1 MILRK
6 KICLVALLAA
16 LVAPG
21 ALRTAAYAQERGGDT
36 STVGESKGEAQS
48 AKAEEGPD
56 AELKRSPAV
65 QFLSRKTGLSVDR
78 TYQVVVGVNFAAVLL
93 VLWLLTRK
101 ALPAMFRSRTEA
113 IQKRMEEA
121 RRASEEAR
129 RRLAEVEGRLSRL
142 DTEIEQMR
150 READEAA
157 RAEEERIRASSEE
170 ERRRIVQSTERE
182 IAAAASAARRE
193 LKVYAA
199 ELAVELAKKKID
211 VSQGADQ
218 ALVRDFTAQIG
229 KDGN

>member
-1 MILRK
+1 VILRK
-6 KICLVALLAA
+6 KICLVALLAV
-16 LVAPG
+16 LVLPG
-21 ALRTAAYAQERGGDT
+21 AVRSTYAQESGGN
-36 STVGESKGEAQS
+36 SSSVGESRPEAQS

-65 QFLSRKTGLSVDR
+65 QFIARKAGLSVDR
-78 TYQVVVGVNFAAVLL
+78 AYQIVVGVNFAAVLV

-101 ALPAMFRSRTEA
+101 ALPAMFKSRNEA

-121 RRASEEAR
+121 RKASEEAR
-129 RRLAEVEGRLSRL
+129 RRLTEVEGRLSRL
-142 DTEIEQMR
+142 DTEIEHMR
-150 READEAA
+150 HEAEEAG

-170 ERRRIVQSTERE
+170 ERRRIVQSAEQE
-182 IAAAASAARRE
+182 IAVAASTARRE

-211 VSQGADQ
+211 ISPGADQ
-218 ALVRDFTAQIG
+218 VLVRDFTAQIG